1 MIPKAATIAALVVF
15 LLAALALIA
24 VLASKSFKP
33 RRSRHAACSVASDE
47 TTSTLA
53 STHFGSSVPSF
64 LPAQWAAIHKKIQPY
79 AIYFPQFHE
88 IRENSTLFY
97 PGMTDIVSLQLYLGE
112 HAHSNLDTPSLD
124 ALNLPALTHYD
135 GSNPA
140 LVRRQ
145 VELASNWGFRGF
157 AVYFYWFSV
166 NTITHRRQIMEA
178 CINNFFQEP
187 LENGFKVF
195 FDWANEDWTKNS
207 AFGAAGESS
216 SNILIQNVYT
226 RENFEQLTEL
236 LLTYFQHPNYLKLD
250 DKPVLFL
257 HHPWFM
263 TAAEFEMF
271 SVTLKEACVAHGF
284 SGLHLCTNRF
294 SGDGSAAAF
303 TATGFKFRP
312 DYKSGNFPEYE
323 SVIQDAIAHP
333 DTASINSMF
342 FTFDNSARM
351 HRPEKPHRLH
361 IITSTPEQQKR
372 LLHECI
378 AAYQDPAGR
387 KTDLEKIFL
396 VNSWNEWGEN
406 MAIEPGSFN
415 GFQYLQ
421 MLCDAY
427 YALL

>member
-1 MIPKAATIAALVVF
+1 MIPKAATVAALVVL

-24 VLASKSFKP
+24 VLAFNPPGDRKAKAKTP
-33 RRSRHAACSVASDE
+33 RAACYDG
-47 TTSTLA
+47 TSSLI
-53 STHFGSSVPSF
+53 STHVGSVPSF
-64 LPAQWAAIHKKIQPY
+64 LPKQWAAIHNKIQPF

-97 PGMTDIVSLQLYLGE
+97 PGMTDVVSLQSYLAE
-112 HAHSNLDTPSLD
+112 NVQSNLDTPSLG
-124 ALNLPALTHYD
+124 ALKLPALTHYD

-145 VELASNWGFRGF
+145 VELASSWGFRGF

-178 CINNFFQEP
+178 CIDNFFHEP

-195 FDWANEDWTKNS
+195 FDWANEDWTKNP

-216 SNILIQNVYT
+216 SVSIQNVYT
-226 RENFEQLTEL
+226 RKNFEQLTDL

-263 TAAEFEMF
+263 TDAEFELF
-271 SVTLKEACVAHGF
+271 AVTLKVGCLAAGF
-284 SGLHLCTNRF
+284 SGLHLCANRF
-294 SGDGSAAAF
+294 SEDDSGPASAS
-303 TATGFKFRP
+303 TGFNFRP
-312 DYKSGNFPEYE
+312 DYKSGKFLDYE
-323 SVIQDAIAHP
+323 SVIQDAIVHP
-333 DTASINSMF
+333 DAANIKTMF

-361 IITSTPEQQKR
+361 IIASTSEQQKR

-378 AAYQDPAGR
+378 AAYQDPAKT

-406 MAIEPGSFN
+406 MAIEPGSLN
-415 GFQYLQ
+415 GFRYLQ